1 MEVPVGAL
9 ISIPWW
15 FEEAPLCQGF
25 PASNPEVIR
34 PLAGH
39 GHVKLMS
46 PRLTVLYVCA
56 ALFAAAAFLLFL
68 GFLSRFLFLPF
79 DFRLDGL
86 DLVFLR
92 LDRLRIFGDL
102 TFCGSDLRLVV
113 LELRLFRGGASPRTP
128 VLPPSHPEELMV
140 QHALLPELSLS
151 LRSSPSVAAY
161 SSVLPVIGRDFV
173 IYSALLKSS
182 EGGNPPP

>member
-15 FEEAPLCQGF
+15 FEEAPFVGDFRL
-25 PASNPEVIR
+25 PNPEVIR

-56 ALFAAAAFLLFL
+56 ALFAAAAFFFLFL

-113 LELRLFRGGASPRTP
+113 LELVCFAARSFSTDACFAS
-128 VLPPSHPEELMV
+128 V
-140 QHALLPELSLS
+140 
-151 LRSSPSVAAY
+151 SS
-161 SSVLPVIGRDFV
+161 
-173 IYSALLKSS
+173 
-182 EGGNPPP
+182 